1 MLHHKTVTKKL
12 MSIALVSVFAITPLA
27 FGVSVAQA
35 DPPRHAPA
43 WGWRDKN
50 RDHDRDR
57 DRDRNRRDRDRRD
70 RDRRDRDRR
79 DRDRRDRDRRD
90 YRTFTGTVE
99 RVNSSSH
106 FRLRSGGQ
114 TYDVYASGRMSRR
127 LDRNDV
133 VRVYGYRYGS
143 NDIRNANVT
152 VLRNR

>member
-1 MLHHKTVTKKL
+1 MLHQKTIVKKL

-27 FGVSVAQA
+27 LEVSVAQA

-43 WGWRDKN
+43 WGHRDKK
-50 RDHDRDR
+50 RGHDR

-79 DRDRRDRDRRD
+79 DRDRRN

-99 RVNSSSH
+99 RVNSSSK
-106 FRLRSGGQ
+106 FRLRSNGES
-114 TYDVYASGRMSRR
+114 YDVYVSRR
-127 LDRNDV
+127 LPRHLDKNDV
-133 VRVYGYRYGS
+133 VRVYGHRYGV

-152 VLRNR
+152 ILRNR

>member
-79 DRDRRDRDRRD
+79 DRDRRD

-99 RVNSSSH
+99 RVNSSSK
-106 FRLRSGGQ
+106 FRMRSNGRS
-114 TYDVYASGRMSRR
+114 YDVDVSGRVSRR

-133 VRVYGYRYGS
+133 VRVYGYRYGE
-143 NDIRNANVT
+143 NNIGNANVT